1 MDNKYK
7 LSAYVVVT
15 DLIDADN
22 ASPSRILYATRTG
35 KSVTIKDKVYRHL
48 KAGEF
53 DQIRDRTLIELMSLE
68 AIVDASED
76 EFAEVLRQNVAAL
89 SRTQTLDVTIQ
100 PTANCQL
107 GCNYCGQVHSKK
119 NVDSEVSQKITDRIC
134 GNLQRGGHKRLSVEW
149 FGGEPLMA
157 FSEILRMSD
166 RMIAFCAEHGVDYD
180 ARMITNGLSFKPA
193 VFTQLLERKVTHY
206 QITLDGLAKTHD
218 LMRITKEGAGTFDI
232 ILKNILAVTSLPEYM
247 EQNCSILVRINVNER
262 SVKSIFKLID
272 LLASHGLHKR
282 RVRIDFAPIVD
293 WGGNNAQ
300 KDSLTAQSFGVAE
313 IDWIMYAI
321 RKGFRFG
328 RVVPNKKIGPCMV
341 VKPDAEVYDAQ
352 GNIYPCYEYPYT
364 PKYES
369 PEYRIGHVDSIDR
382 ERNGRAVT
390 KEWFSDIKGDI
401 APCKTCNLFPVCGGG
416 CPKQWYNGDV
426 ACPSYKHN
434 IEDKLVLD
442 YLITR
447 KGLGAESDPDSAAQ
461 EEAAVGTV

>member
-1 MDNKYK
+1 MNNQYK
-7 LSAYVVVT
+7 LSSYIVAT
-15 DLIDADN
+15 DLIDADSA
-22 ASPSRILYATRTG
+22 ASPSRILYVTRTG
-35 KSVTIKDKVYRHL
+35 HSITIKDRVYQQL
-48 KAGEF
+48 VAGQF
-53 DQIRDRTLIELMSLE
+53 DQIGDRTLIELMSVE
-68 AIVDASED
+68 AIVDANQD

-89 SRTQTLDVTIQ
+89 AESRTLDVTIQ

-107 GCNYCGQVHSKK
+107 DCNYCGQVHTKK
-119 NVDSEVSQKITDRIC
+119 NVDSEVSQKITDRIFT
-134 GNLQRGGHKRLSVEW
+134 NLMRGQHNHLSVEW

-166 RMIAFCAEHGVDYD
+166 RMIGYCTERGIGYD

-247 EQNCSILVRINVNER
+247 EQRCSILVRINVNER

-272 LLASHGLHKR
+272 LLASHGLQER

-300 KDSLTAQSFGVAE
+300 KDSLTAASFAVAE

-321 RKGFRFG
+321 RKGFHFG
-328 RVVPNKKIGPCMV
+328 RVVPSKKIGPCMV
-341 VKPDAEVYDAQ
+341 VKQDSEVYDAQ
-352 GNIYPCYEYPYT
+352 GNVYPCYEYPYT

-369 PEYRIGHVDSIDR
+369 PEYRIGHLDSIDT
-382 ERNGRAVT
+382 ERNDHAITRD
-390 KEWFSDIKGDI
+390 WFTDIKGEI
-401 APCKTCNLFPVCGGG
+401 APCKSCNLFPVCGGA
-416 CPKQWYNGDV
+416 CPKQWYNGEV

-442 YLITR
+442 YLINK
-447 KGLGAESDPDSAAQ
+447 KGLGAKLAPALAA
-461 EEAAVGTV
+461 EAVASTV